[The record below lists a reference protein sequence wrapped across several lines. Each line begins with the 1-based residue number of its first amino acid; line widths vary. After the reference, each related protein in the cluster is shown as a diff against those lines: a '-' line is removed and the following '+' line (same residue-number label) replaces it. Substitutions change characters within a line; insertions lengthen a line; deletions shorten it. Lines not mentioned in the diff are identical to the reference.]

1 MGDETNP
8 LDNIH
13 LKQYLGYLVR
23 RGAKFCIG
31 IKEKDGK
38 EFSVGQRDWML
49 DHLTRRKENARRLS
63 KEWIPSNIT
72 LPQLLMPL
80 SELIR
85 SGNVGKLKVAA
96 SAFVNHF
103 LGEGQL
109 YGTVC
114 VQPLGYNITPYTG
127 YIPLVDY
134 TSPSVFSPP
143 HWVPTKQGPVH
154 PVQHPTGADSQV
166 VQTLQYHIHV
176 QWTWNWSTD
185 NIHALALSI
194 KTFH

>member
-13 LKQYLGYLVR
+13 LKQYLGYLAR

-49 DHLTRRKENARRLS
+49 DHLTTRKENARRLS
-63 KEWIPSNIT
+63 KEWIPRNT
-72 LPQLLMPL
+72 PLPPLPMPL

-96 SAFVNHF
+96 SAFVNYF

-109 YGTVC
+109 YGTVG
-114 VQPLGYNITPYTG
+114 L
-127 YIPLVDY
+127 
-134 TSPSVFSPP
+134 
-143 HWVPTKQGPVH
+143 
-154 PVQHPTGADSQV
+154 
-166 VQTLQYHIHV
+166 QTIQ
-176 QWTWNWSTD
+176 
-185 NIHALALSI
+185 
-194 KTFH
+194 F